1 MKVQMFESKSPFKG
15 QQIKLGLAAV
25 LGSAAFLLGGCS
37 QNLGINSGTDQAQ
50 AEEESAVVDY
60 TCISNPDSREKNYC
74 LFYIWPSV
82 WPLLWPRTSIS
93 AELPGSIIPNIWN

>member
-15 QQIKLGLAAV
+15 QQIKLGLADV

-50 AEEESAVVDY
+50 AEESAVVDY
-60 TCISNPDSREKNYC
+60 TCISNPDSEKKITVYFISGHLSGHYC
-74 LFYIWPSV
+74 G
-82 WPLLWPRTSIS
+82 R
-93 AELPGSIIPNIWN
+93 ELPSQQNCPEV

>member
-60 TCISNPDSREKNYC
+60 TCISNPDSEKKITVYFISGHLSGHYC
-74 LFYIWPSV
+74 GRVLPSQQNCPEV
-82 WPLLWPRTSIS
+82 
-93 AELPGSIIPNIWN
+93 

>member
-37 QNLGINSGTDQAQ
+37 QNLGINSGTDQTQ

-60 TCISNPDSREKNYC
+60 TCISNPDSEKKITVYFISGRLSGHDC
-74 LFYIWPSV
+74 GRVLPSQQNRPEV
-82 WPLLWPRTSIS
+82 
-93 AELPGSIIPNIWN
+93 

>member
-60 TCISNPDSREKNYC
+60 TCISNPDSEKKITVY
-74 LFYIWPSV
+74 F
-82 WPLLWPRTSIS
+82 IS
-93 AELPGSIIPNIWN
+93 CKRRFCCRIVMFRNGSSCDICGVCTVA

>member
-37 QNLGINSGTDQAQ
+37 QNLGINSGTD
-50 AEEESAVVDY
+50 
-60 TCISNPDSREKNYC
+60 
-74 LFYIWPSV
+74 
-82 WPLLWPRTSIS
+82 
-93 AELPGSIIPNIWN
+93 PGHL

>member
-1 MKVQMFESKSPFKG
+1 MKVQMFESKSRFKG

-50 AEEESAVVDY
+50 AAVVDY
-60 TCISNPDSREKNYC
+60 TCISNPDSEKKITVYFISGRLSGHYC
-74 LFYIWPSV
+74 GRVLPSQQNCPEV
-82 WPLLWPRTSIS
+82 
-93 AELPGSIIPNIWN
+93 